1 MSKKFLA
8 LMLCSLCVC
17 SSAWAE
23 VEISSSTFPDDNFRS
38 FIATVKF
45 DEDQNSRLSDEEIAK
60 ITKLDLSVIS
70 TKIESIA
77 GVEYLTALTE
87 LDCYGKN
94 ITTLDVSQN
103 TSLDSLLCHD
113 NSLTS
118 LILGNNT
125 TLTKLDCYNNK
136 LQILDVSGCT
146 SLTQL
151 YCNNN
156 RLSELNI
163 ENNTALRYL
172 FVSNNRLAALDFPS
186 LDNPDNFQ
194 RFEGSSQIITVL
206 TETLSG
212 DEYGYTFDFANIS
225 MDSLQVSL
233 ISDDIHA
240 FNASG
245 NEIEVSVSDIDVD
258 PTALY
263 FDEEPAY
270 FTYKY
275 NVGLDDDTMLDVRVN
290 FSETLEEEPTTNF
303 TPSSGG
309 GGGGGCNSGFSVF
322 GLLLVSMVTFRKRK

>member
-1 MSKKFLA
+1 MNKKFLA
-8 LMLCSLCVC
+8 LILCVSLSMG
-17 SSAWAE
+17 SSAWAA
-23 VEISSSTFPDDNFRS
+23 VTIDSTTFPDSNFRN
-38 FIATVKF
+38 FIATTKF
-45 DEDQNSRLSDEEIAK
+45 DKDGDRHLSDEEIAS
-60 ITKLDLSVIS
+60 ITELDLTLAS
-70 TKIESIA
+70 TAMETLKGI
-77 GVEYLTALTE
+77 EYLTALTE

-136 LQILDVSGCT
+136 LQTLDVSGCT

-156 RLSELNI
+156 KLQELNI
-163 ENNTALRYL
+163 ENNTKLKYL
-172 FVSNNRLAALDFPS
+172 WAENNRLATLDVTSNPEISMPRYSPQTVSTDALS
-186 LDNPDNFQ
+186 
-194 RFEGSSQIITVL
+194 E
-206 TETLSG
+206 
-212 DEYGYTFDFANIS
+212 DEYGYTFDFS
-225 MDSLQVSL
+225 SLLLSSLQVSL
-233 ISDDIHA
+233 ISDVKA
-240 FNASG
+240 FDESG
-245 NEIEVSVSDIDVD
+245 NEIEVSISDKEVE
-258 PTALY
+258 PSALY
-263 FDEEPAY
+263 FDEKPSS

-275 NVGLDDDTMLDVRVN
+275 NIGYKDDELMDVTVK
-290 FSETLEEEPTTNF
+290 FLASGESDEETTTNL